1 MSCHVTQHKGIIHMT
16 ETYVWTM
23 ATFFKTDFLWYV
35 CELTHVIFCLCVWE
49 QNQLV
54 FFSQMHLWI
63 AVVFERVCVCACAQ
77 AYVASFSAT
86 ALNFANASVFWHDY
100 LKVTL
105 CVRKLLPFQTIM
117 SKRFAHLRQ
126 DEDCTHVCV
135 SVSVWCVSVCV
146 RLHPDSMSL

>member
-35 CELTHVIFCLCVWE
+35 CDPCDFLSLCVRTE
-49 QNQLV
+49 PTSV
-54 FFSQMHLWI
+54 FQSNAFMNSSCLW
-63 AVVFERVCVCACAQ
+63 ASVCVCVCAQ
-77 AYVASFSAT
+77 AYVASFSAS

-105 CVRKLLPFQTIM
+105 CVCKLLPFQTIM

-146 RLHPDSMSL
+146 RLHPDSVSL

>member
-1 MSCHVTQHKGIIHMT
+1 MLHNTKASFTWPRHTFGRWPHFSKLISCDMCVSWPM
-16 ETYVWTM
+16 W
-23 ATFFKTDFLWYV
+23 F
-35 CELTHVIFCLCVWE
+35 FCLCVWE